1 MIPSKSNQKST
12 KEENQPSQRK
22 KSREEETSKP
32 KSQELDTNTIDQPK
46 VNSKEALNEDMKED
60 EETKKCFDD
69 INKEAHVKICI
80 IGNVDSGK
88 STLVGVLTKGMYD
101 DGRGSARQRVFNF
114 AHEAQNGRT
123 SSIAH
128 EIMGFDDQGKR
139 ILADR
144 FVQNKNK
151 YWAEIVKKSTKIVT
165 LLDLC
170 GHEKYLK
177 TTMFGLVG
185 LIPDFSMIIVGANM
199 GVSRMT
205 KEHLGITLA
214 LKIPF
219 FVVLTK
225 VDMCPE
231 NVLKESGETLM
242 TILKSGGVNRKPIVV
257 KTEEDIKT
265 CAETLSTDRICP
277 IFYCSSVSGE
287 GVDSLISFIS
297 LLKNRDSTNKLLRP
311 PTDPVQFDINENFMV
326 SGVGVVVSGIMK
338 AGTVKANSV
347 LLLGPDKADTYRPVT
362 VKSVHVNRVS
372 AEKAISGQFACLA
385 IRPTNKKDLLTRDDF
400 RKGMILIDPLL
411 RPEPIWEF
419 DADVIILHHATT
431 IQPGYQS
438 VLHCGV
444 IRQAVTVLDMSKD
457 VYRTGD
463 KGLIRFKFMYNSE
476 YIKPNSTII
485 LREGR
490 TKILGMVTR
499 VIDSKEKEK
508 DSKASAIDVKKSE
521 GKEGIQASKTDNDK
535 TGTSQEKK

>member
-1 MIPSKSNQKST
+1 MISTKSDERPP
-12 KEENQPSQRK
+12 KEENQPSERK
-22 KSREEETSKP
+22 KSREEAVSKP
-32 KSQELDTNTIDQPK
+32 KSQELDSTNTMSQPK
-46 VNSKEALNEDMKED
+46 VSSKEALQEDTKED
-60 EETKKCFDD
+60 EETKRSFDE
-69 INKEAHVKICI
+69 ISKEAHVKICI

-114 AHEAQNGRT
+114 AHEVQNGRT

-128 EIMGFDDQGKR
+128 EIMGFDDQSKR
-139 ILADR
+139 VLADR

-151 YWAEIVKKSTKIVT
+151 YWAEVVKKSTKIVT

-185 LIPDFSMIIVGANM
+185 LIPDYSMIIVGANM
-199 GVSRMT
+199 GISRMT

-225 VDMCPE
+225 IDMCPE

-277 IFYCSSVSGE
+277 IFYVSSVSGE

-297 LLKNRDSTNKLLRP
+297 LLNNRNSTNKLLRP
-311 PTDPVQFDINENFMV
+311 ATDPAQFDINENFMV

-338 AGTVKANSV
+338 AGTIKANST
-347 LLLGPDKADTYRPVT
+347 LLLGPDKADTYRQVT

-385 IRPTNKKDLLTRDDF
+385 IRPTNKKDLLTREDF
-400 RKGMILIDPLL
+400 RKGMIMIDPSL

-419 DADVIILHHATT
+419 EADVMILHHSTT

-444 IRQAVTVLDMSKD
+444 IRQAVNILSMTKD

-463 KGLIRFKFMYNSE
+463 KGLIRFRFMYNSE

-490 TKILGMVTR
+490 TKILGTVTR
-499 VIDSKEKEK
+499 VIDSNEK
-508 DSKASAIDVKKSE
+508 DKENKKAETKESIQISKGESDKASIGQQKK
-521 GKEGIQASKTDNDK
+521 
-535 TGTSQEKK
+535 